1 MKRSCRQIGIK
12 EDEQLSFPPRIKC
25 GINSSGNPDVVP
37 RIKYG
42 ASSAILVPVKTG
54 SRGLFKGN
62 GFRIRC
68 GMTSLDKGIDSCL
81 RRNDNEGKVFSD
93 E

>member
-1 MKRSCRQIGIK
+1 MERSCRQIGIK
-12 EDEQLSFPPRIKC
+12 EAEQLSFPPRIK
-25 GINSSGNPDVVP
+25 
-37 RIKYG
+37 
-42 ASSAILVPVKTG
+42 
-54 SRGLFKGN
+54 
-62 GFRIRC
+62 C

>member
-1 MKRSCRQIGIK
+1 MERSCRQIGIK
-12 EDEQLSFPPRIKC
+12 EDEQLSFPRKRESRSRPC
-25 GINSSGNPDVVP
+25 E
-37 RIKYG
+37 
-42 ASSAILVPVKTG
+42 

-62 GFRIRC
+62 GFRIKC

-81 RRNDNEGKVFSD
+81 RRNDNEEKVFSD